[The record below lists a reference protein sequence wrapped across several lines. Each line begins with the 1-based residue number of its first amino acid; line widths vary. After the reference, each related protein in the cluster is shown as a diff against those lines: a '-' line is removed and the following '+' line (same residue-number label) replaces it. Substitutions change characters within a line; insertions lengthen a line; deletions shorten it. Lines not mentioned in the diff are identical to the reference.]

1 MEKKEKE
8 NESQTCEYPR
18 FFATKAVVG
27 NRREKAARVEI
38 EIAIA
43 IAISVNTS
51 TTTLPLRLLAR
62 TLDLRPAYFGVAAAL
77 AILSGGVS
85 IISPL
90 SSSSSSSSSSSL
102 AAVAQEE
109 PLSSLFSLSLFSLSR
124 FSFPSDLSLGQVQLA
139 CQGSPSYDRMNDS
152 GSH

>member
-1 MEKKEKE
+1 MEEKEKE

-85 IISPL
+85 VISPL
-90 SSSSSSSSSSSL
+90 SSSSSSSL

-109 PLSSLFSLSLFSLSR
+109 PLSSLFSLSLFSL
-124 FSFPSDLSLGQVQLA
+124 LSLSLLSLSLLFSLRFEFGA
-139 CQGSPSYDRMNDS
+139 
-152 GSH
+152 

>member
-1 MEKKEKE
+1 MEEKEKE

-90 SSSSSSSSSSSL
+90 SSSSSSSSSL

-124 FSFPSDLSLGQVQLA
+124 FSFPSDFIKSASTISVSRLSIL
-139 CQGSPSYDRMNDS
+139 YDRMNDS
-152 GSH
+152 GLH

>member
-1 MEKKEKE
+1 MEEKEKE

-124 FSFPSDLSLGQVQLA
+124 FSFPSDFEFGARQNGIKSASTISVSRLSKL
-139 CQGSPSYDRMNDS
+139 R
-152 GSH
+152 

>member
-1 MEKKEKE
+1 MEEKEKE

-38 EIAIA
+38 EIEIE
-43 IAISVNTS
+43 ISVNTS

-109 PLSSLFSLSLFSLSR
+109 PLSSLFSLSLFS
-124 FSFPSDLSLGQVQLA
+124 FPSDLEFGAPSLE
-139 CQGSPSYDRMNDS
+139 
-152 GSH
+152 

>member
-38 EIAIA
+38 EIEIE
-43 IAISVNTS
+43 ISVNTS

-85 IISPL
+85 VISPL
-90 SSSSSSSSSSSL
+90 SSSSSSSSSL

-109 PLSSLFSLSLFSLSR
+109 PLSSLFSLLSSLSSLF
-124 FSFPSDLSLGQVQLA
+124 PPILSLG
-139 CQGSPSYDRMNDS
+139 
-152 GSH
+152 HHH